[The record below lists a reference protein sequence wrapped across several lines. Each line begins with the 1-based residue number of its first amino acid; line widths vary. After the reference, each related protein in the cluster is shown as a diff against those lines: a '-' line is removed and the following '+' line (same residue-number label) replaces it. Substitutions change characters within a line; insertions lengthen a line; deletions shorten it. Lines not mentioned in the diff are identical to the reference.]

1 MDAEQ
6 VGAHVNHHT
15 KEETFAIFRFYRIV
29 EANGHLRLK
38 TGVLRVYGLKRRESR
53 AHSDFGICHGGHL
66 SVWLHVHS
74 VLSEIQQEK

>member
-1 MDAEQ
+1 MDAEH

-38 TGVLRVYGLKRRESR
+38 TGVLRVYGLK
-53 AHSDFGICHGGHL
+53 
-66 SVWLHVHS
+66 
-74 VLSEIQQEK
+74 Q